1 MTGQADDIR
10 TQYSSDK
17 NLNARIALHVRF
29 STNSYGWQRW
39 AFDHLTLPDTARVL
53 ELGCGPG
60 GLWTANRAGLPAGW
74 EVVLTDFSPGMAS
87 TAKQNLVDG
96 AAPFTFAV
104 ADAQTIPARTD
115 AFDGVIAN
123 HMLYHIPDRERA
135 LAEMRR
141 VLKPRGR
148 ILATTVGEFH
158 MRELWNLVAPFVP
171 DIHTRMRKVSQG
183 FTLENGGE
191 QLESVFTDVIRYD
204 YEDALEVTEVRPI
217 IDYIRSSNTLMG
229 CTLAP
234 NEWATIRRRI
244 AAHIEVK
251 GSFHVRKASG
261 IFVARG

>member
-1 MTGQADDIR
+1 MTEQADDIR
-10 TQYSSDK
+10 TQYHSDK
-17 NLNARIALHVRF
+17 NLNARIALHARF
-29 STNSYGWQRW
+29 STNTYGWQRW
-39 AFDHLTLPDTARVL
+39 AFDHLTLLNTAHVL

-60 GLWTANRAGLPAGW
+60 GLWTANRESLPAGW

-87 TAKQNLVDG
+87 TAKQNLRDVAG
-96 AAPFTFAV
+96 PFTFAV
-104 ADAQTIPARTD
+104 ADAQTIPACTD

-123 HMLYHIPDRERA
+123 HMLYHVPDRGRA

-141 VLKPRGR
+141 VLKPGGR
-148 ILATTVGEFH
+148 IYATTVGESH
-158 MRELWNLVAPFVP
+158 MRELWDLVAPFVP
-171 DIHTRMRKVSQG
+171 DIHARTRKAFRG
-183 FTLENGGE
+183 FTLEDGGE
-191 QLESVFTDVIRYD
+191 QLESVFTDVTRYD

-229 CTLAP
+229 CTMAP
-234 NEWATIRRRI
+234 NEWATVRRRI

>member
-1 MTGQADDIR
+1 MTEQADDIR

-17 NLNARIALHVRF
+17 NLNARIALHARF
-29 STNSYGWQRW
+29 STNTYGWQRW
-39 AFDHLTLPDTARVL
+39 AFDHLTLPNTARLL

-60 GLWTANRAGLPAGW
+60 GLWIDNRDSLPAGW
-74 EVVLTDFSPGMAS
+74 EIVLTDFSPGMAA
-87 TAKQNLVDG
+87 TAKENLRDV
-96 AAPFTFAV
+96 ATHIAV
-104 ADAQTIPARTD
+104 ADAQSIPARTD

-123 HMLYHIPDRERA
+123 HMLYHVPDRKRA

-141 VLKPRGR
+141 VLKPGGR
-148 ILATTVGEFH
+148 IFATTVGEFH
-158 MRELWNLVAPFVP
+158 MRELWDLVAPFVP
-171 DIHTRMRKVSQG
+171 DIHARTRKVSQG

-191 QLESVFTDVIRYD
+191 QLEIVFTDIARYD

-217 IDYIRSSNTLMG
+217 IDYIKSSNTLMG

-234 NEWATIRRRI
+234 NEWATVRRRI

-251 GSFHVRKASG
+251 GSFHIRKASG